1 MDVTEIYSAQKR
13 IRSFIRSTPMERSDF
28 LSELTGGEV
37 YLKLENQQITGS
49 FKIRGALN
57 KFLKLSGDAKARGVV
72 TASSGNHAQGVAYAS
87 ILLGIE
93 STIVVPENTPKVKI
107 EAIRKYGVNPLI
119 YGKEYLEAEKFARR
133 IEKEEGKV
141 FISAYNDLDVI
152 AGQGTIAI
160 EMFNENPDLNTVLV
174 PVGGGGLISGI
185 ASYVKNAF
193 GCEVLGVQSEN
204 SPVMFESLKQGKIV
218 EMESKSS
225 VAEALHGGIE
235 DGSVTFEIC
244 RRLVDEIVLVKE
256 ESIINGIRLMIQTH
270 HQVVEGGG
278 AVGVAALL
286 ESPERYREKSIGIV
300 ISGGNLDEKI
310 LNMLIKA

>member
-1 MDVTEIYSAQKR
+1 
-13 IRSFIRSTPMERSDF
+13 MERSDF
-28 LSELTGGEV
+28 LSDLTGGEV
-37 YLKLENQQITGS
+37 YLKLENQQVTGS

-57 KFLKLSGDAKARGVV
+57 KLLQLSEDEKARGFV
-72 TASSGNHAQGVAYAS
+72 TASSGNHAQGLAYAS
-87 ILLGIE
+87 KLLGAE

-107 EAIRKYGVNPLI
+107 EAIRKYGVNLVI
-119 YGKEYLEAEKFARR
+119 YGREYLEAEKFARK
-133 IEKEEGKV
+133 IEKEDRKV
-141 FISAYNDLDVI
+141 FISAYNDLDII

-160 EMFNENPDLNTVLV
+160 EMFDENPDLNMILV

-185 ASYVKNAF
+185 ASYVKNVF

-218 EMESKSS
+218 EIESKSS
-225 VAEALHGGIE
+225 IAEALHGGIE
-235 DGSVTFEIC
+235 EGSVTFEIC

-256 ESIINGIRLMIQTH
+256 ESIINGIRLMIKTH

-278 AVGVAALL
+278 VVGVAALL
-286 ESPERYREKSIGIV
+286 ESPERYREKSMGIV

-310 LNMLIKA
+310 IKLLIGV

>member
-1 MDVTEIYSAQKR
+1 
-13 IRSFIRSTPMERSDF
+13 MERSDF
-28 LSELTGGEV
+28 LSDLTGGEV
-37 YLKLENQQITGS
+37 YLKLENQQVTGS

-57 KFLKLSGDAKARGVV
+57 KLLQLSEDEKARGFV
-72 TASSGNHAQGVAYAS
+72 TASSGNHAQGLAYAS
-87 ILLGIE
+87 KLLGAE

-107 EAIRKYGVNPLI
+107 EAIRKYGVNLVI
-119 YGKEYLEAEKFARR
+119 YGREYLEAEKFARK
-133 IEKEEGKV
+133 IEKEDRKV
-141 FISAYNDLDVI
+141 FISAYNDLDII

-160 EMFNENPDLNTVLV
+160 EMFDENPDLNMILV

-185 ASYVKNAF
+185 ASYVKNVF

-218 EMESKSS
+218 EMESKISI
-225 VAEALHGGIE
+225 AEALHGGIE
-235 DGSVTFEIC
+235 EGSVTFEIC

-256 ESIINGIRLMIQTH
+256 ESIINGIRLMIKTH

-278 AVGVAALL
+278 VVGVAALL
-286 ESPERYREKSIGIV
+286 ESPERYREKSMGIV

-310 LNMLIKA
+310 IKLLIGV